1 VPNIVQYSGKSI
13 LRIVRNISIC
23 SLLYC
28 ALTAASAAEVLVRH
42 GTVIGVVYNSRYIIV
57 AADGREVDRA
67 NRPVNDRKCKIARL
81 DDSHFF
87 FSFGRVRFT
96 DLARKVL
103 ADAHDGARQVFRP
116 AQSVHALSETWASRM
131 EKDLQKVARIDH
143 RSVASAVPSKS
154 IVQGVFGGSDAPGR
168 LAMSKADIGYSPP
181 ATANIALNHLTQDLA
196 IDDSGTLQLFGIDE
210 VGPFVG
216 EFLAN
221 QTPRA
226 KDLQSRLTRDIEE
239 RALGPIDARAL
250 ALKRALEFSIA
261 AANDPRVGGDV
272 SVLVAERDQPIR
284 WFYQAAGCR

>member
-1 VPNIVQYSGKSI
+1 MRSISQYSGKSI
-13 LRIVRNISIC
+13 LPFLRNISIC
-23 SLLYC
+23 ALLYC
-28 ALTAASAAEVLVRH
+28 ALTAPSVADVQVRH
-42 GTVIGVVYNSRYIIV
+42 GTVIGVLYSSRYIVV

-67 NRPVNDRKCKIARL
+67 NRPVNDRKCKIDRL

-96 DLARKVL
+96 DPARNVL
-103 ADAHDGARQVFRP
+103 ADAHDGARHVFRP

-131 EKDLQKVARIDH
+131 ERALQKVARIDH

-154 IVQGVFGGSDAPGR
+154 IVQGVFGGSDAPGN
-168 LAMSKADIGYSPP
+168 LAIAKADIAYSPP
-181 ATANIALNHLTQDLA
+181 ATANIALKHLTQDLA
-196 IDDSGTLQLFGIDE
+196 IEDRGTLQLFGIDE
-210 VGPFVG
+210 AGPYVG

-226 KDLQSRLTRDIEE
+226 KDLQSRLARDIEE

-261 AANDPRVGGDV
+261 AADDPRVGGDV

-284 WFYQAAGCR
+284 WFYQAPGCR